1 MQVDVEEREH
11 LLIMCSSFAGRTAV
25 EAVRP
30 QDGLIIW
37 SYDLRQE
44 MDAVI
49 PGHSAVSIYPRTS
62 GQRQNPNNPVRIG
75 FQKHAHSS

>member
-49 PGHSAVSIYPRTS
+49 PGHSAVYLSTHM

-75 FQKHAHSS
+75 YKTRS